1 MKSSVKKLDKSQ
13 IEIIVEISPEEIQPY
28 LIKSAQRIAKE
39 IKIEGF
45 RPGKAPYEIIK
56 QKVGEMGIW
65 QESINDVISAT
76 YYQVLKEQKIIT
88 IGQPKIDIEKLAP
101 GNEFIYKATTA
112 VLPNVKIGD
121 YKKIKIKKE
130 ELKITDEQ
138 VNKVLEDIRKMQATE
153 KLVAR
158 ELKIGDRA
166 EINFDVFIDKVP
178 IERGKQEKYP
188 VIIGENKFIPGFE
201 DKLVG
206 MKAGEEKE
214 FELQFPEKYF
224 EKKMAGKNA
233 EFKVKCNGVYEIEL
247 PNLNDEFAKSISAEK
262 FKTIA
267 EVKSNILDNLKAE
280 ESTKQEQKM
289 EIEMLDKLVAIS
301 DFEAIPDLLIDN
313 ETHKMVHELEHS
325 VGDQGFDFNDYLKSL
340 NKTEEDLKQ
349 EFKPQAEKRVKISIL
364 TREIYIQE
372 KFEVREDEI
381 ELEIEAM
388 MKNYPAN
395 EEVKKQLESETYKDY
410 LRNVL
415 GNKKV
420 INSLKKEIIID

>member
-1 MKSSVKKLDKSQ
+1 
-13 IEIIVEISPEEIQPY
+13 
-28 LIKSAQRIAKE
+28 
-39 IKIEGF
+39 
-45 RPGKAPYEIIK
+45 
-56 QKVGEMGIW
+56 
-65 QESINDVISAT
+65 
-76 YYQVLKEQKIIT
+76 
-88 IGQPKIDIEKLAP
+88 
-101 GNEFIYKATTA
+101 
-112 VLPNVKIGD
+112 
-121 YKKIKIKKE
+121 
-130 ELKITDEQ
+130 
-138 VNKVLEDIRKMQATE
+138 
-153 KLVAR
+153 
-158 ELKIGDRA
+158 
-166 EINFDVFIDKVP
+166 
-178 IERGKQEKYP
+178 
-188 VIIGENKFIPGFE
+188 
-201 DKLVG
+201 
-206 MKAGEEKE
+206 
-214 FELQFPEKYF
+214 
-224 EKKMAGKNA
+224 
-233 EFKVKCNGVYEIEL
+233 
-247 PNLNDEFAKSISAEK
+247 
-262 FKTIA
+262 
-267 EVKSNILDNLKAE
+267 
-280 ESTKQEQKM
+280 
-289 EIEMLDKLVAIS
+289 MLDKLVAIS